1 MAERTITAFEAAP
14 QGQIGS
20 GLAQVFD
27 TTNLVQAAVVM
38 KEQRQKQYTQLIE
51 SLADI
56 DPNLA
61 RPQETPAILEEF
73 NNLYNFVVENY
84 EDIANPMRNPE
95 KAIEM
100 KRKKNELLR
109 AVNLSKALGE
119 HELKLTGEMPKS
131 EYFMDMYG
139 KNSEVIKKI
148 NSTLV
153 YKKDENGRNVF
164 NPEAV
169 SLLSEGLQIGKDPN
183 SFAIELADEMKPQFD
198 GNISYTTVGG
208 VKLFQSTPMTLT
220 EDDLNKVIDASL
232 TGKTANSVAV
242 TNSILGIEVPYDT
255 LTDAEKDRVRNA
267 LRPLL
272 SQRLDT
278 KGEWKIYTP
287 PSNFGEQKR
296 EVDIDIRSRNLID
309 VVVGNP
315 DGVGLISGIKWGDA
329 AGVVTNA
336 GISQNGNDLV
346 YTVQLKD
353 GNTVSEQTYV
363 YGRVE
368 NGKALIGEDAGNK
381 YATNFNKLL
390 NTANVTLNK
399 TGAGD
404 VKTPDFERIK
414 TAFKD
419 MLQGSLNEGLDLNL
433 SSGLQYKFGDET
445 LTLPQVQGAVRKVV
459 KDNNTS
465 NGRVNALK
473 RLIQVAGFGGSV
485 EILPSNTNDNKVILK
500 VGNQSTDY
508 DLDNEQQLKAF
519 VDVVLRQTAVPSEQS
534 GESKRMRVGTVTPF
548 DAANDPVLGNPQQ

>member
-27 TTNLVQAAVVM
+27 TTNLVQAAVAM
-38 KEQRQKQYTQLIE
+38 KQQRQAQYTQLVE

-61 RPQETPAILEEF
+61 RPQDTPAILAEF
-73 NNLYNFVVENY
+73 NDLYNYVVENY
-84 EDIANPMRNPE
+84 EDISNPMRNPE
-95 KAIEM
+95 AAIKM
-100 KRKKNELLR
+100 KQKKNELLR
-109 AVNLSKALGE
+109 AVNASKALGE
-119 HELKLTGEMPKS
+119 YQLKLAEEMPKND
-131 EYFMDMYG
+131 YFMDMYG
-139 KNSEVIKKI
+139 KNSELIERI
-148 NSTLV
+148 NSSTV
-153 YKKDENGRNVF
+153 YTTDADGKRVF
-164 NPEAV
+164 NPQAV

-183 SFAIELADEMKPQFD
+183 TFAIELADEMKPQFD

-242 TNSILGIEVPYDT
+242 TNSILGVEVPYDT

-296 EVDIDIRSRNLID
+296 EFDIDTRNRSLESILT
-309 VVVGNP
+309 VKPEGI
-315 DGVGLISGIKWGDA
+315 GLVSGLKWGQFD
-329 AGVVTNA
+329 GTVTNA
-336 GISQNGNDLV
+336 VGEVDDNGELV
-346 YTVQLKD
+346 FTVSLQD
-353 GNTVSEQTYV
+353 GNKVSTQRYV
-363 YGRVE
+363 YGKQVGNE
-368 NGKALIGEDAGNK
+368 LLIGDEAGSKYDAE
-381 YATNFNKLL
+381 FNKLL
-390 NTANVTLNK
+390 NAANVTINA
-399 TGAGD
+399 TQGGD
-404 VKTPDFERIK
+404 VKTPDLERINES
-414 TAFKD
+414 FK
-419 MLQGSLNEGLDLNL
+419 QYFKERVRGGLDVNI
-433 SSGLQYKFGDET
+433 SSGTRYNVGGEAM
-445 LTLPQVQGAVRKVV
+445 TLPQVQSVVRGVV
-459 KDNNTS
+459 KANNTS
-465 NGRVNALK
+465 KGRVNALK
-473 RLIQVAGFGGSV
+473 RLMQEANFAGGIELTAS
-485 EILPSNTNDNKVILK
+485 ENDNKVILK

-519 VDVVLRQTAVPSEQS
+519 VDVVLRQTAVPSTEA

-548 DAANDPVLGNPQQ
+548 DAANDPVLGSPQQ